1 MASGWSNIKAVAV
14 REFRIWKKNP
24 LYLMGVVFPLAFCCL
39 FYTTFL
45 RAGLP
50 SKIPIAVVDY
60 DNSSLSRTFTSQ
72 LDATQ
77 LGKVVRFDTFEQ
89 ARNQM
94 QRGKVSSVCLIPEGF
109 NADIQAS
116 RQPTFTLY
124 INGLYFVAGALSYQD
139 ILTMINLTSGAVQ
152 KKVLQAKGLSEA
164 QISGLVR
171 PVNIDLHKIG
181 NPLTS
186 YNECLSSIMIPGAL
200 QMIIIVLLIYSLGT
214 ELKYGTSRGAL
225 MVGGGSIWN
234 VLAGKL
240 LYFTGFFVVVG
251 FGILMFLYGW
261 MHFPVAG
268 NMWNMMIAMLLLILS
283 SEAMAVAIIGL
294 IPICRLAMSVG
305 AILSVLSFSFTGFT
319 LPVEAMPVAIRGFAF
334 LFPLRYYY
342 LFDVQEVIFGS
353 GIAGWWKL
361 LAVPCI
367 YALIAIC
374 CVPRLGRA
382 YKEQNYPL
390 N

>member
-1 MASGWSNIKAVAV
+1 MARGWSYIRAIAV
-14 REFRIWKKNP
+14 REFGIWTKNP
-24 LYLMGVVFPLAFCCL
+24 LYLMGIVFPLAFCIV

-50 SKIPIAVVDY
+50 SEIPIGVVDY
-60 DNSSLSRTFTSQ
+60 DNSSLSRNFVSQ

-77 LGKVVRFDTFEQ
+77 LGKVVRFDTFEE
-89 ARNQM
+89 ARAKM
-94 QRGKVSSVCLIPEGF
+94 QTGKVSSVCLIPEGF

-124 INGLYFVAGALSYQD
+124 INGLYFVAGALSWQD

-152 KKVLQAKGLSEA
+152 KKVLQAKGMSEA
-164 QISGLVR
+164 QIAGLVR

-186 YNECLSSIMIPGAL
+186 YNQCLSSVMLPGVL
-200 QMIIIVLLIYSLGT
+200 QMIIIILLIYSLGT
-214 ELKYGTSRGAL
+214 ELKYQTSREAL
-225 MVGGGSIWN
+225 MTAGGSIWN
-234 VLAGKL
+234 VLLGKL
-240 LYFTGFFVVVG
+240 LFFTVVFVIVG
-251 FGILMFLYGW
+251 FGLVMFLYGW
-261 MHFPVAG
+261 MRFPVAG
-268 NMWNMMIAMLLLILS
+268 SVWNMLIAMLLLVFS

-319 LPVEAMPVAIRGFAF
+319 LPVEAMPQAIRGFAF

-342 LFDVQEVIFGS
+342 LFDVQEVIFGV
-353 GIAGWWKL
+353 GIAGWWKFMFVPL
-361 LAVPCI
+361 VYSLVAVCT
-367 YALIAIC
+367 
-374 CVPRLGRA
+374 VPRLGRA
-382 YKEQNYPL
+382 YQEQNYPL

>member
-1 MASGWSNIKAVAV
+1 MTSSWSYIKAIAI
-14 REFRIWKKNP
+14 REFRIWTKNP
-24 LYLMGVVFPLAFCCL
+24 LYLMGVVFPLVFCTI
-39 FYTTFL
+39 FYSTFL
-45 RAGLP
+45 GSGLP
-50 SKIPIAVVDY
+50 SEIPIAVVDY
-60 DNSSLSRTFTSQ
+60 DNSSLSRNFTSQ

-77 LGKVVRFDTFEQ
+77 LGKVVRFYTFEE
-89 ARNQM
+89 ARSQM
-94 QRGKVSSVCLIPEGF
+94 QRGKVSSVCLIPRGF

-139 ILTMINLTSGAVQ
+139 IRTMINLTSGAVQ

-186 YNECLSSIMIPGAL
+186 YNECLTSIMLPGVL

-214 ELKYGTSRGAL
+214 ELKYKTSRDAL
-225 MVGGGSIWN
+225 LAAGGSVWN
-234 VLAGKL
+234 VVAGKV
-240 LYFTGFFVVVG
+240 LYFTLFFTVIG
-251 FGILMFLYGW
+251 FGMIMFLYGW

-268 NMWNMMIAMLLLILS
+268 SIWNMMIAMLLLILS

-319 LPVEAMPVAIRGFAF
+319 LPVEAMPAAIRGFAF

-342 LFDVQEVIFGS
+342 LFDVQEVIFGC
-353 GIAGWWKL
+353 GFAGWWKL
-361 LAVPCI
+361 LFAPLVYMI
-367 YALIAIC
+367 VAIC
-374 CVPRLGRA
+374 CIPRLGRA
-382 YKEQNYPL
+382 YQEQNYPL